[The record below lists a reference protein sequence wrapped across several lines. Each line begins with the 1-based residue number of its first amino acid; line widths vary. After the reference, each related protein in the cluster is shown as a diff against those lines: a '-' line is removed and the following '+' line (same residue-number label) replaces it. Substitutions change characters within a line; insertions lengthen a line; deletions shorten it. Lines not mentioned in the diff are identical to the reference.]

1 MFQKNSTYLEVSPS
15 RESTT
20 LGDPSTCNSCS
31 EDEESEG
38 ECYPGGGG
46 VASSAAVSLS
56 DLHEQSKNEV
66 RRMMAAAAACRRGE
80 GTGQQQQLTPSCGDR
95 GGEASLM
102 RSGSS
107 IRRMGAGM
115 AGRPFSD
122 GVTLDDEAPVLPEKV
137 SFTIKQNTLR
147 CQPQQ
152 RPQRFHHEK

>member
-46 VASSAAVSLS
+46 AASSAAVSLS
-56 DLHEQSKNEV
+56 DLHEQSQNEV
-66 RRMMAAAAACRRGE
+66 RRMMAAAAACRRAGE
-80 GTGQQQQLTPSCGDR
+80 GAGQQQQLTPTCGDR

-137 SFTIKQNTLR
+137 SFMDPPTNYQGFGCATNV
-147 CQPQQ
+147 
-152 RPQRFHHEK
+152 